1 MPEIGDH
8 VRIYF
13 PDGIEEHGYAI
24 SSVHEEVDPT
34 LQQGAGQNSDS
45 QAQSSGSGSGGA
57 SGGGYSGQRDDPSV
71 KSLRNKDGKE
81 IRLTPDG
88 IYIMA
93 DGTTITLTDDGG
105 VSIVSDQNIEF
116 KSDKSIVLCAE
127 EDVKVIGL
135 TGVDVS
141 CNETASMKIKEDVE
155 ITGQEVKSN

>member
-13 PDGIEEHGYAI
+13 PDGIEEHSYAI
-24 SSVHEEVDPT
+24 SSVHEEVDPA
-34 LQQGAGQNSDS
+34 LQQGAPQSPEC
-45 QAQSSGSGSGGA
+45 QASASGSG
-57 SGGGYSGQRDDPSV
+57 GGGYSGQRDDPSV